1 MDECL
6 NKLCRETDLK
16 VILVALSA
24 IIIVCFIID
33 VKIGI
38 AVSIVFLV
46 VFSILLSN
54 TTRECYAPAT
64 MNGCSVG
71 YGGSAASGH
80 SQNYLEGQCNNE
92 GASTYETIE
101 NQRGCDSSPYVPEPG
116 VNPGNKEYKLRNPDI
131 ILGSDNVSQTQYIAT
146 KNYYIKDPIVPNL
159 KYTRAS
165 DKCTTRKADCLL
177 TASNPSNIPP
187 FVVGE
192 KGYVSANYKIVGP
205 QNPKTK
211 VPPMITRPMYSLDW
225 RKSSMVVPNMINSST
240 NENLYLSGYLSP
252 EDIPRSRVEDINDET
267 NEDINDV
274 SNSETIENY
283 EDIVENYAVNA
294 PEAVEYDKKTWSDM
308 IDKEYGYS
316 KTQFTESGFPNN
328 LPQGNCGRD
337 PIMKEYNKNL
347 FTQTVQPGVYYRDD
361 IIEPINSNIGI
372 SFQQQFLP
380 RTFQEVDNGL
390 LIEDHDPN
398 LAPKLPMVVSTPR
411 PDDANIYDPRF
422 TGYGTSYR
430 NYVDPVTG
438 QPRFP
443 YDDVNAKRMPSYIV
457 RSKIDTHNFA
467 DTYDSVQ
474 NKGLALNDIRAK
486 AQSAFMDDT
495 TSHRD
500 DIMSKLMRKT
510 NAEAWQR
517 RSAPIHTS
525 SRSVGVRH

>member
-6 NKLCRETDLK
+6 NKLCKETDLK
-16 VILVALSA
+16 
-24 IIIVCFIID
+24 IIILILSVIIVVCFIID
-33 VKIGI
+33 IKIGI
-38 AVSIVFLV
+38 AVSVVFLIVFTV
-46 VFSILLSN
+46 LLSK
-54 TTRECYAPAT
+54 TTKECY

-71 YGGSAASGH
+71 YGGTAKSGH

-92 GASTYETIE
+92 GATVYEEIE
-101 NQRGCDSSPYVPEPG
+101 NQKGCESSPYIPQAG
-116 VNPGNKEYKLRNPDI
+116 VNPDNKQYKLRNPSI
-131 ILGSDNVSQTQYIAT
+131 VLGTPDEYQTQYVET
-146 KNYYIKDPIVPNL
+146 KNYFEPNPIVPNL

-165 DKCTTRKADCLL
+165 DKCSKSKADCLINF
-177 TASNPSNIPP
+177 SNPLTIPTYT
-187 FVVGE
+187 VGE
-192 KGYVSANYKIVGP
+192 NGCVSANYGISGP

-211 VPPMITRPMYSLDW
+211 VPPMISRPMYSLDW
-225 RKSSMVVPNMINSST
+225 RANSMIVPNIINSST
-240 NENLYLSGYLSP
+240 NENLHLSGYLSP
-252 EDIPRSRVEDINDET
+252 EDIPRSKVEDVN
-267 NEDINDV
+267 
-274 SNSETIENY
+274 NSEVI
-283 EDIVENYAVNA
+283 EDIVEHYNA
-294 PEAVEYDKKTWSDM
+294 DAPSPIEYDKKTWSDM

-337 PIMKEYNKNL
+337 PILKEYNKNL

-361 IIEPINSNIGI
+361 VIEPINANIGI

-398 LAPKLPMVVSTPR
+398 LAPKLPMVVSTPH
-411 PDDANIYDPRF
+411 PDASNIYDPRF
-422 TGYGTSYR
+422 TGHGTSYR

-443 YDDVNAKRMPSYIV
+443 YDDINAKRMPSYIV

-474 NKGLALNDIRAK
+474 NTGLALNDIRVK
-486 AQSAFMDDT
+486 AQSAFIDDT

-525 SRSVGVRH
+525 SRSVGGITFGSLKK